1 MGVSSW
7 NLGDKSKF
15 FGDFSTASR
24 RLPLGGGLGV
34 GIVAHPQGALAHG
47 IFFPLGLKSSLAI
60 GLRGECSK
68 MGTHLWT
75 EGENRYLRLS
85 QLRQSWSPPSLPK
98 PQSRS
103 NSRSNCERGGRIE
116 PALALG
122 LKETGQRQRRLRLPG
137 GSL

>member
-15 FGDFSTASR
+15 FGDFSTVSR
-24 RLPLGGGLGV
+24 KQGGLGV

-47 IFFPLGLKSSLAI
+47 IFFPAGLKSSLAI

-75 EGENRYLRLS
+75 EGKDRCLRLS
-85 QLRQSWSPPSLPK
+85 SQTVLVSPTPLSLNPRAIMEAAVKGEAGECQPSL
-98 PQSRS
+98 
-103 NSRSNCERGGRIE
+103 
-116 PALALG
+116 
-122 LKETGQRQRRLRLPG
+122 
-137 GSL
+137 